1 MTAATTSTGAVPA
14 RRDRIRAQTLGEIK
28 AAARREVIVN
38 GPGGIQLR
46 AVAREVGLTA
56 PALYRYFPSLEDL
69 IEAVTVDLFGELCDA
84 MEAGAAGIDDPF
96 VRMLELARAFRRWAM
111 ANRHEFGLLFA
122 IAPTTFGEQ
131 PTNACQAASDRFGN
145 LFAGTFIAMWDAA
158 PFPVVADDE
167 VAPDLREGLAA
178 YWSWLT
184 TSVAPHIPLGAVVTF
199 LEGWIRIFGCVAMEA
214 FGHLSWA
221 LPEGEPMFEQV
232 MRSLAVMVGRPEAY
246 VPPRLAPGTPHA

>member
-1 MTAATTSTGAVPA
+1 MTATAAAPA
-14 RRDRIRAQTLGEIK
+14 RRDRIRAQTLADIK
-28 AAARREVIVN
+28 AAARREVVAN

-46 AVAREVGLTA
+46 AVARDVGLTA

-84 MEAGAAGIDDPF
+84 MEAGADGVDDPF
-96 VRMLELARAFRRWAM
+96 VRMLELSRAFRRWAVT
-111 ANRHEFGLLFA
+111 NPHEFGLLFA

-145 LFAGTFIAMWDAA
+145 LFALTFVAMWDAS
-158 PFPVVADDE
+158 PFPVPADEDVAS
-167 VAPDLREGLAA
+167 DLRDGLTA
-178 YWSWLT
+178 YWTWLT
-184 TSVAPHIPLGAVVTF
+184 ANVAPHMPLGAVVTF
-199 LEGWIRIFGCVAMEA
+199 LEGWIRIFGSVAMEA

-232 MRSLAVMVGRPEAY
+232 MRSLADLVHRPDAY
-246 VPPRLAPGTPHA
+246 VAPRTTSA